1 MVDHPDHREVQSKK
15 VQYPHFYMFV
25 VSFTRMQSIDH
36 VPGGSSMV
44 VLEEIWIYCAMK
56 FGGGCMTDMLTDTYY
71 NVYTMYM

>member
-1 MVDHPDHREVQSKK
+1 
-15 VQYPHFYMFV
+15 
-25 VSFTRMQSIDH
+25 MQSIDH

-71 NVYTMYM
+71 NVYIMYM

>member
-1 MVDHPDHREVQSKK
+1 
-15 VQYPHFYMFV
+15 
-25 VSFTRMQSIDH
+25 MQSIDH

-71 NVYTMYM
+71 NVYTMYMLLIIHIMLKYAVK

>member
-1 MVDHPDHREVQSKK
+1 
-15 VQYPHFYMFV
+15 MFV

-71 NVYTMYM
+71 NVYIMYM